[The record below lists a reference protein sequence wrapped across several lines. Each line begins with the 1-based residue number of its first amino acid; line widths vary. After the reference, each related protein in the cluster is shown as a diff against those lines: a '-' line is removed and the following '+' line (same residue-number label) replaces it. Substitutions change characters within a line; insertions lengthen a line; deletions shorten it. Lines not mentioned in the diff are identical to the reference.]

1 MNSPSANCC
10 TATSTRDHRVM
21 GSSFRWTCHLWW
33 ARLVSGLAGQ
43 RTCISWLLVL
53 MTLVGTGFS
62 SSTDAAEARKPS
74 TYRDIDYSMSSEEA
88 RTVRILEAVTA
99 LWFLAIGS
107 CVGSFLNVVIYRA
120 PLGMDIVLPKSRC
133 PRCQSAIIPRDNI
146 PIIGWLRL
154 RGKCRQCQLPISARY
169 PLVELGMGLLFL
181 IFLFRTLLSGGESLP
196 VRDTNLYRGVV
207 WILWY
212 TKWDLLGIYL
222 FHMVLLSVLWSG
234 ALMEYDGHLWPRRIV
249 AVITAVGIAAVS
261 LWPPLHPVPFWGP
274 DSFRQAMTPGIGV
287 FSGVAGLLVSG
298 VTAHALSRLIYR
310 QPSDLLTPSE
320 LSVVDHEES
329 TAPQPDREI
338 VSSRMQF
345 TITLG
350 LTGLFVGWQT
360 GIALALV
367 TAGLLGTHPFF
378 RKRPVAT
385 TSSLV
390 TLLLFVWRPVFHGV
404 WPHVSS
410 LFIPA

>member
-1 MNSPSANCC
+1 MTSASAHCC
-10 TATSTRDHRVM
+10 QVALARDQSLMASSLRRTSNP
-21 GSSFRWTCHLWW
+21 GSERNGFRL
-33 ARLVSGLAGQ
+33 ARRLA
-43 RTCISWLLVL
+43 CVVWLLV
-53 MTLVGTGFS
+53 VGIAGAACFS
-62 SSTDAAEARKPS
+62 SSTQAAETRKPS

-133 PRCQSAIIPRDNI
+133 PRCQSAISPRDNI

-169 PLVELGMGLLFL
+169 PLVELGIGLLFL
-181 IFLFRTLLSGGESLP
+181 IFLFRTLLSGGANLP
-196 VRDTNLYRGVV
+196 VRETNVYRGVV

-222 FHMVLLSVLWSG
+222 YQMFLLTALWGG

-249 AVITAVGIAAVS
+249 AVVIAGGIAAVS
-261 LWPPLHPVPFWGP
+261 LWPQLHPVPLWGP
-274 DSFRQAMTPGIGV
+274 ESVRQTMPLGTCVLSGLAGLL
-287 FSGVAGLLVSG
+287 FSGVVAY
-298 VTAHALSRLIYR
+298 ALSRLIYR
-310 QPSDLLTPSE
+310 QSSHSRTVPESPALDR
-320 LSVVDHEES
+320 EEITS
-329 TAPQPDREI
+329 SPDRDI
-338 VSSRMQF
+338 VSSRMQY

-360 GIALALV
+360 GVALALV

-378 RKRPVAT
+378 RKYPVAT

-390 TLLLFVWRPVFHGV
+390 TLLLFVWRPVFHFA

-410 LFIPA
+410 LFTPS